1 MKRFNTFDLIMI
13 ALMAALGLGTKQL
26 VRPLVSIITLPLLI
40 PGGAL
45 AGGFYMLWL
54 VLTKRFVPKFGS
66 GIFFGI
72 VQALVV
78 MILPFG
84 SHGIFTF
91 ITYSIPGLAA
101 DIIEIIFRKMKSKWL
116 SSMLEGATANLV
128 GTLAVSSIIFE
139 LVPEVLLFVSLLA
152 LFSGNIGGILAYLI
166 IARVKDPLIL
176 ESISENSAL
185 LGEEEHEENE
195 NLPLEEEVVKEIV

>member
-1 MKRFNTFDLIMI
+1 MI

-26 VRPLVSIITLPLLI
+26 VRPLVSLITIPLLI

-54 VLTKRFVPKFGS
+54 ILTKRFVPKFGS
-66 GIFFGI
+66 GIFFGL

-78 MILPFG
+78 MIMPCG

-91 ITYSIPGLAA
+91 ITYSLPGLAA

-116 SSMLEGATANLV
+116 TSMIEGALANLV
-128 GTLAVSSIIFE
+128 GTIAVSSIIFE
-139 LVPEVLLFVSLLA
+139 LSVEVLLFVSLLA
-152 LFSGNIGGILAYLI
+152 LFSGNIGGIIAYLI
-166 IARVKDPLIL
+166 ITQIKDPLIQ
-176 ESISENSAL
+176 ESIIENPSL
-185 LGEEEHEENE
+185 QREKEKLPHNE
-195 NLPLEEEVVKEIV
+195 VGKEIV

>member
-1 MKRFNTFDLIMI
+1 MI
-13 ALMAALGLGTKQL
+13 ALMATLGLGTKQL
-26 VRPLVSIITLPLLI
+26 ARPLVSLITIPLLI

-66 GIFFGI
+66 GIFSGL

-78 MILPFG
+78 MIMPFG

-91 ITYSIPGLAA
+91 ITYSLPGLAV
-101 DIIEIIFRKMKSKWL
+101 DVVEIIFRKMKSKWL
-116 SSMLEGATANLV
+116 TCIVEGAVANLV
-128 GTLAVSSIIFE
+128 GTIAVSSIIFD
-139 LVPEVLLFVSLLA
+139 LSIEVLLFVSLLA

-166 IARVKDPLIL
+166 ITQVKDPLIQ
-176 ESISENSAL
+176 ESIIENPSL
-185 LGEEEHEENE
+185 QKGRE
-195 NLPLEEEVVKEIV
+195 NLPHDEVSKEIV

>member
-1 MKRFNTFDLIMI
+1 MRRFSTFDLIMI

-26 VRPLVSIITLPLLI
+26 VRPLVSLITIPLAI

-66 GIFFGI
+66 GIFFGFA
-72 VQALVV
+72 QALVV

-91 ITYSIPGLAA
+91 VTYSLPGLGV
-101 DIIEIIFRKMKSKWL
+101 DIVEIIFRKIKHKLLTSV
-116 SSMLEGATANLV
+116 LEGAIANLI
-128 GTLAVSSIIFE
+128 GTAAVSLIIFDM
-139 LVPEVLLFVSLLA
+139 PIQVLLFLLLLA
-152 LFSGNIGGILAYLI
+152 LFSGNIGGIIAYVI
-166 IARVKDPLIL
+166 ITQIKDPLISEAMLGDTVL
-176 ESISENSAL
+176 EREKKEPQIEVASN
-185 LGEEEHEENE
+185 EEITN
-195 NLPLEEEVVKEIV
+195 

>member
-26 VRPLVSIITLPLLI
+26 VRPLVSLITIPLLI

-66 GIFFGI
+66 GIFFGL

-78 MILPFG
+78 MIMPFG

-91 ITYSIPGLAA
+91 ITYSMPGLAV
-101 DIIEIIFRKMKSKWL
+101 DLIEIIFRKMKSKWL
-116 SSMLEGATANLV
+116 TSMLEGALSNLV
-128 GTLAVSSIIFE
+128 GTIAVSSIIFE
-139 LVPEVLLFVSLLA
+139 LSVEVLLFVGLLA
-152 LFSGNIGGILAYLI
+152 LFSGNIGGITAYLI
-166 IARVKDPLIL
+166 ISQIKDPLIQ
-176 ESISENSAL
+176 ESIIENPSL
-185 LGEEEHEENE
+185 QMEKED
-195 NLPLEEEVVKEIV
+195 LPHSEVVTEMS

>member
-1 MKRFNTFDLIMI
+1 MI

-26 VRPLVSIITLPLLI
+26 VRPLVSLITIPLLI

-54 VLTKRFVPKFGS
+54 ILTKRFVPKFGS
-66 GIFFGI
+66 GIFFGL

-78 MILPFG
+78 MIMPFG

-91 ITYSIPGLAA
+91 ITYSLPGLAA

-116 SSMLEGATANLV
+116 TSMVEGAVSNLV
-128 GTLAVSSIIFE
+128 GTIAVSSIIFE
-139 LVPEVLLFVSLLA
+139 LSVEVLLFVSLLA
-152 LFSGNIGGILAYLI
+152 LFSGNIGGIIAYLI
-166 IARVKDPLIL
+166 ITQIKDPLIQ
-176 ESISENSAL
+176 ESIIENPSL
-185 LGEEEHEENE
+185 QREKE
-195 NLPLEEEVVKEIV
+195 NLPHNEVGKEIV

>member
-1 MKRFNTFDLIMI
+1 MKRFNTFDIIMI

-26 VRPLVSIITLPLLI
+26 VRPIIAPLTILLTI

-66 GIFFGI
+66 GMMFGI
-72 VQALVV
+72 VQAFVV

-91 ITYSIPGLAA
+91 ITYPLPGLAV
-101 DIIEIIFRKMKSKWL
+101 DIVEIIFRKISNKLLTSL
-116 SSMLEGATANLV
+116 LEGAMANLV
-128 GTLAVSSIIFE
+128 GSIAVSLTIFG
-139 LVPEVLLFVSLLA
+139 LPLDVMLFVIVMA
-152 LFSGNIGGILAYLI
+152 IFSGNIGGIIAYLI
-166 IARVKDPLIL
+166 IKRVKDPLIQ
-176 ESISENSAL
+176 EAIFDE
-185 LGEEEHEENE
+185 
-195 NLPLEEEVVKEIV
+195 PILEEEKEDVVAASEATTGDIHAS

>member
-1 MKRFNTFDLIMI
+1 MI

-26 VRPLVSIITLPLLI
+26 VRPLVSLITIPLLI

-54 VLTKRFVPKFGS
+54 ILTKRFVPKFGS
-66 GIFFGI
+66 GIFFGL

-78 MILPFG
+78 MIMPFG

-91 ITYSIPGLAA
+91 ITYSLPGLAA

-116 SSMLEGATANLV
+116 TSMIEGALANLV
-128 GTLAVSSIIFE
+128 GTIAVSSIIFE
-139 LVPEVLLFVSLLA
+139 LSVEVLLFVSLLA
-152 LFSGNIGGILAYLI
+152 LFSGNIGGIIAYLI
-166 IARVKDPLIL
+166 ITQIKDPLIQ
-176 ESISENSAL
+176 ESIIENPSL
-185 LGEEEHEENE
+185 QREKEKLPHNE
-195 NLPLEEEVVKEIV
+195 VGKEIV

>member
-26 VRPLVSIITLPLLI
+26 VRPLVSLITIPLLI

-54 VLTKRFVPKFGS
+54 ILTKRFVPKFGS
-66 GIFFGI
+66 GIFFGL

-78 MILPFG
+78 MIMPFG

-91 ITYSIPGLAA
+91 ITYSLPGLAA

-116 SSMLEGATANLV
+116 TSMIEGALANLV
-128 GTLAVSSIIFE
+128 GTIAVSSIIFE
-139 LVPEVLLFVSLLA
+139 LSVEVLLFVSLLA
-152 LFSGNIGGILAYLI
+152 LFSGNIGGIIAYLI
-166 IARVKDPLIL
+166 ITQIKDPLIQ
-176 ESISENSAL
+176 ESIIENPSL
-185 LGEEEHEENE
+185 QREKE
-195 NLPLEEEVVKEIV
+195 NLPQNEVGKEIA

>member
-1 MKRFNTFDLIMI
+1 MI

-26 VRPLVSIITLPLLI
+26 VRPLVSLITIPLLI

-66 GIFFGI
+66 GIFFGL

-91 ITYSIPGLAA
+91 ITYSMPGLAA
-101 DIIEIIFRKMKSKWL
+101 DIIEIIFRKMESKWL
-116 SSMLEGATANLV
+116 SSLLEGAFSNLV
-128 GTLAVSSIIFE
+128 GTIAVSSIIFE
-139 LVPEVLLFVSLLA
+139 LSVGVLLFVCLLA
-152 LFSGNIGGILAYLI
+152 LFSGNIGGFIAYLI
-166 IARVKDPLIL
+166 ITRVKDPLIL
-176 ESISENSAL
+176 ESIMENPSMQEK
-185 LGEEEHEENE
+185 EEPEKE
-195 NLPLEEEVVKEIV
+195 NLPLEEVTTEVA

>member
-1 MKRFNTFDLIMI
+1 MI

-26 VRPLVSIITLPLLI
+26 VRPLVSLVTIPLLI

-54 VLTKRFVPKFGS
+54 ILTKRFVPKFGS
-66 GIFFGI
+66 GIFFGL

-78 MILPFG
+78 MIMPFG

-91 ITYSIPGLAA
+91 ITYSLPGLAA

-116 SSMLEGATANLV
+116 TSMIEGALANLV
-128 GTLAVSSIIFE
+128 GTIAVSSIIFE
-139 LVPEVLLFVSLLA
+139 LSVEVLLFVSLLA
-152 LFSGNIGGILAYLI
+152 LFSGNIGGIIAYLI
-166 IARVKDPLIL
+166 ITQIKDPLIQ
-176 ESISENSAL
+176 ESIIENPSL
-185 LGEEEHEENE
+185 QREKE
-195 NLPLEEEVVKEIV
+195 NLPQNEVVKEIV

>member
-1 MKRFNTFDLIMI
+1 MKRFNTFDLIII

-26 VRPLVSIITLPLLI
+26 VRPLISLISVPLGI

-45 AGGFYMLWL
+45 AGGFYMLWI

-66 GIFFGI
+66 GIFFGF

-91 ITYSIPGLAA
+91 ITYSLPGLGA
-101 DIIEIIFRKMKSKWL
+101 DIVEIIFRKMKHKLISCII
-116 SSMLEGATANLV
+116 EGSVANLI
-128 GTLAVSSIIFE
+128 GTTA
-139 LVPEVLLFVSLLA
+139 VSLLLFQLSFDVFLFIA
-152 LFSGNIGGILAYLI
+152 LLAIFAGNLGGIIAYFI
-166 IARVKDPLIL
+166 IKNIKDPVI
-176 ESISENSAL
+176 
-185 LGEEEHEENE
+185 NE
-195 NLPLEEEVVKEIV
+195 AITEQSSLEEKELLKKEKLQEAS

>member
-1 MKRFNTFDLIMI
+1 MI

-26 VRPLVSIITLPLLI
+26 VRPLVSLITIPLLI

-54 VLTKRFVPKFGS
+54 ILTKRFVPKFGS
-66 GIFFGI
+66 GIFFGL

-78 MILPFG
+78 MIMPFG

-91 ITYSIPGLAA
+91 ITYSLPGLAA

-116 SSMLEGATANLV
+116 TSMIEGALANLV
-128 GTLAVSSIIFE
+128 GTIAVSSIIFE
-139 LVPEVLLFVSLLA
+139 LSVEVLLFVSLLA
-152 LFSGNIGGILAYLI
+152 LFSGNIGGIIAYLI
-166 IARVKDPLIL
+166 ITQIKDPLIQ
-176 ESISENSAL
+176 ESIIENPSL
-185 LGEEEHEENE
+185 QREKEELPHNE
-195 NLPLEEEVVKEIV
+195 VGKEIV